1 MNYRS
6 LNDLSTLINDHA
18 GNFPRD
24 VELVVGASRGG
35 MLVANII
42 ALKLNQP
49 STDLQ
54 TLLRSDVLPETGA
67 ARILLVDDCLSN
79 PHSLHQASEKL
90 KQHCAASVTT
100 LVAFAE
106 REHVL
111 DIDLVLEVL
120 EHPRVYEWNIMH
132 HPLVSQ
138 ACFDIDG
145 VLCVDPTQAENDD
158 GPEYRNFLSAT
169 RPLHIPSLPVAHL
182 VTSRLEKYRTETEQW
197 LQRNGVRYGTLHM
210 LDLPSAEERRR
221 LNMHH
226 KFKAEIYRNNPLAQL
241 FIESEKAQAI
251 EIMRTAGKPVFCI
264 ETNRMYVPGMK
275 PNELGAAPSGG
286 LRKALGK
293 ARRLPR
299 RVVDTALAR
308 LIPIAQ

>member
-24 VELVVGASRGG
+24 IELVVGASRGG

-49 STDLQ
+49 SMELQ
-54 TLLRSDVLPETGA
+54 VLLRDDASSTPA
-67 ARILLVDDCLSN
+67 AQKILLVDDCLATPDSI
-79 PHSLHQASEKL
+79 LQARRRIEA
-90 KQHCAASVTT
+90 HCCASVTT

-111 DIDLVLEVL
+111 GIDLVLEVL
-120 EHPRVYEWNIMH
+120 EHPRIYEWNIMH
-132 HPLVSQ
+132 HPLVG
-138 ACFDIDG
+138 ATCFDIDG

-158 GPEYRNFLSAT
+158 GAGYRHFLRTA
-169 RPLHIPSLPVAHL
+169 RPLHIPSLPIAHL
-182 VTSRLEKYRTETEQW
+182 VTSRLEKYRAETEEW
-197 LQRNGVRYGTLHM
+197 LERNGVRYGTLHM
-210 LDLPSAEERRR
+210 LDLPSAAERRR

-226 KFKAEIYRNNPLAQL
+226 KFKAQVYRNDPQAQL

-251 EIMRTAGKPVFCI
+251 EIMRTTGKPVFCI
-264 ETNRMYVPGMK
+264 ETNRMYVHGMK
-275 PNELGAAPSGG
+275 QKELGTTRAGG

-299 RVVDTALAR
+299 KVVDSALAR
-308 LIPIAQ
+308 LMPVAQ

>member
-6 LNDLSTLINDHA
+6 FNDLSTLINDHA

-24 VELVVGASRGG
+24 VDLVVGASRAG
-35 MLVANII
+35 MLVANIV

-49 STDLQ
+49 SIDLE
-54 TLLRSDVLPETGA
+54 TLLRDEASSEAVPGK
-67 ARILLVDDCLSN
+67 ILLVDDCLSD
-79 PHSLHQASEKL
+79 PLSMQRSKQAIED
-90 KQHCAASVTT
+90 QYPTTVMT

-111 DIDLVLEVL
+111 GIDLVLEVL

-132 HPLVSQ
+132 HSLVSQ

-145 VLCVDPTQAENDD
+145 VLCVDPTETENDD
-158 GPEYRNFLSAT
+158 GPGYRHFLSTT
-169 RPLHIPSLPVAHL
+169 RPLHIPSIPVAHL
-182 VTSRLEKYRTETEQW
+182 VTSRLEKYRAETEEW
-197 LQRNGVRYGTLHM
+197 LQRNGVRYGKLHM
-210 LDLPSAEERRR
+210 LNLPSAQERRR

-226 KFKAEIYRNNPLAQL
+226 RFKAEVYRSETQAQL

-251 EIMRTAGKPVFCI
+251 EIMRAAGKPVFCI

-275 PNELGAAPSGG
+275 QNELGVTQPSVV
-286 LRKALGK
+286 RRALGK

-299 RVVDTALAR
+299 RAIESALAR
-308 LIPIAQ
+308 LMPVAH

>member
-6 LNDLSTLINDHA
+6 LNDLSNLINTHA

-24 VELVVGASRGG
+24 VDLVVGASRAG

-49 STDLQ
+49 CMDLE
-54 TLLRSDVLPETGA
+54 TLLRDDVHSDA
-67 ARILLVDDCLSN
+67 APSKILLVDDCLSD
-79 PHSLHQASEKL
+79 PLSMHRS
-90 KQHCAASVTT
+90 KQTLEDHFPSTVMT

-111 DIDLVLEVL
+111 GIDLVLEVL

-132 HPLVSQ
+132 HAVVGQ

-145 VLCVDPTQAENDD
+145 VLCVDPTEAENDD
-158 GPEYRNFLSAT
+158 GAGYRQFLSTT
-169 RPLHIPSLPVAHL
+169 RALHIPSMPVAHL
-182 VTSRLEKYRTETEQW
+182 VTSRLEKYRAETEEW
-197 LQRNGVRYGTLHM
+197 LQRNGVRYGKLHM
-210 LDLPSAEERRR
+210 LNLPSAEERRR

-226 KFKAEIYRNNPLAQL
+226 RFKAEVYRSDPQARL

-251 EIMRTAGKPVFCI
+251 EIMRAAGKPVFCI

-275 PNELGAAPSGG
+275 QNELGISQPNVV
-286 LRKALGK
+286 RKALGK

-299 RVVDTALAR
+299 RAIETALAR
-308 LIPIAQ
+308 LMPIAH

>member
-24 VELVVGASRGG
+24 VKLVVGASRGG

-49 STDLQ
+49 SMDIDTF
-54 TLLRSDVLPETGA
+54 LRNDTQKVEK
-67 ARILLVDDCLSN
+67 ILLVDDCL
-79 PHSLHQASEKL
+79 ASETSM
-90 KQHCAASVTT
+90 QRARQRIADCCSASVVT

-111 DIDLVLEVL
+111 GIDLVLEIL

-132 HPLVSQ
+132 HALVSQ

-145 VLCVDPTQAENDD
+145 VLCLDPTHAENDD
-158 GPEYRNFLSAT
+158 GAGYRSFLRNT
-169 RPLHIPSLPVAHL
+169 RPLHIPSVPIAHL
-182 VTSRLEKYRTETEQW
+182 VTSRLEKYRPETEAW
-197 LQRNGVRYGTLHM
+197 LQQHGICYGQLHM

-221 LNMHH
+221 LNMHY
-226 KFKAEIYRNNPLAQL
+226 KFKAEVYRSNPQALL

-251 EIMRTAGKPVFCI
+251 EIMRSAGKPVFCI
-264 ETNRMYVPGMK
+264 ETNRMYVPGM
-275 PNELGAAPSGG
+275 NQLELEMPHSGP
-286 LRKALGK
+286 LRNALRRM
-293 ARRLPR
+293 RRLPR
-299 RVVDTALAR
+299 RVMDSALAR
-308 LIPIAQ
+308 LMPVAH